1 MASTRSASAFLR
13 PVEGRRAFE
22 EILFQLEEAIAAGH
36 LGAGDRLPPERELAT
51 RFQVSRTSVR
61 EALRV
66 LEALG
71 LVRVRRGAENGATLL
86 TEPGNAFTNLF
97 RFYLA
102 LEHVSMASL
111 LEFRILLESWAAG
124 AAARRHARD
133 DLEEAEELVRR
144 METEDL
150 DEPQFLEID
159 LAFHIELARA
169 SGNDLI
175 ELVLEGC
182 RGAIWRTMLQET
194 TASGNWPALRDSLR
208 SQHREILEVVQAGD
222 EEAAFR
228 LVGEHIRPFYQRV
241 LSSLDER

>member
-1 MASTRSASAFLR
+1 MTSARPSGAFIR

-71 LVRVRRGAENGATLL
+71 IVRVRRGAENGATLL
-86 TEPGNAFTNLF
+86 KEPGNAFTNLF

-111 LEFRILLESWAAG
+111 IELRIELESWAAG
-124 AAARRHARD
+124 AAARRHAGA
-133 DLEEAEELVRR
+133 DLDEAERLLQR

-150 DEPQFLEID
+150 DEPTLLEID
-159 LAFHIELARA
+159 LAFHMELARA
-169 SGNDLI
+169 SGNELV

-182 RGAIWRTMLQET
+182 RGAIWRTMIHAT
-194 TASGNWPALRDSLR
+194 VTAGEWSAVRDTLRR
-208 SQHREILEVVQAGD
+208 QHRELLGAVLEGADGR
-222 EEAAFR
+222 ASR
-228 LVGEHIRPFYQRV
+228 LVGDHIRPFYEDMLESRE
-241 LSSLDER
+241 SH

>member
-1 MASTRSASAFLR
+1 MSSARPSTAYLH
-13 PVEGRRAFE
+13 PVAHRRAFE

-71 LVRVRRGAENGATLL
+71 LVRVRRGAENGAMLL
-86 TEPGNAFTNLF
+86 EEPGNAISNLL

-102 LEHVSMASL
+102 LQHVSLASL
-111 LEFRILLESWAAG
+111 IELRITLESWAAG
-124 AAARRHARD
+124 AAARRSSPS
-133 DLEEAEELVRR
+133 DLGRAGELLEQ

-150 DEPQFLEID
+150 DELRYLETD

-169 SGNDLI
+169 SGNDLVQ
-175 ELVLEGC
+175 LVLEGC
-182 RGAIWRTMLQET
+182 RGAIWRTMLQAT
-194 TASGNWPALRDSLR
+194 MTAGDWPVVRDSLR
-208 SQHREILEVVQAGD
+208 GQHRAILDAVLAGD
-222 EEAAFR
+222 DAAASR
-228 LVGEHIRPFYQRV
+228 LVGEHIRPFYED
-241 LSSLDER
+241 LLASLETR